1 VEFSEN
7 MGGATSIDITN
18 PGIDNAYGIKKLQ
31 NILSIDSS
39 EIIFIGDAL
48 LKEAMVL
55 LPEVLE

>member
-1 VEFSEN
+1 